1 MGSGGDTP
9 ASLPGL
15 LYLGVGMDCL
25 WTVCSA
31 SIGSDDQKEGKRFL
45 LLGTISRWAPW
56 DSVCFHC
63 LWFPRRGGSR
73 LGFPEHVGEEILHM
87 VLLMWNLFSFRRVP
101 EKTFLSVSAMLS
113 VVTERM
119 RDQSV

>member
-1 MGSGGDTP
+1 M
-9 ASLPGL
+9 
-15 LYLGVGMDCL
+15 
-25 WTVCSA
+25 
-31 SIGSDDQKEGKRFL
+31 
-45 LLGTISRWAPW
+45 
-56 DSVCFHC
+56 
-63 LWFPRRGGSR
+63 SR

-101 EKTFLSVSAMLS
+101 EKTFLSISAMLS